1 MIYRAIASSSAPHWS
16 DRDAMERVVFFEAS
30 NRAEA
35 HKRLK
40 ELLAAVWAVEPES
53 LDYYNLADEGEL
65 LAESFGG
72 EETGD
77 HRLFEMGIAYGNPM
91 YTGAHGQP
99 LMLLQRNL
107 DRLMIAYLTLPHRGE
122 TGLKIFLGKFE

>member
-1 MIYRAIASSSAPHWS
+1 MIYRAIASSSDPHWS

-30 NRAEA
+30 NRTEA

-40 ELLAAVWAVEPES
+40 ELLAAVWAVSPET
-53 LDYYNLADEGEL
+53 LDYYNLEDEYEI
-65 LAESFGG
+65 LAQALGD

-77 HRLFEMGIAYGNPM
+77 HRFFEMGAGHGHPM
-91 YTGAHGQP
+91 YTGANGQP

-122 TGLKIFLGKFE
+122 TGLRIFLGRFD